1 MITKNSWEDFQIKEG
16 IFQKYLGREE
26 SVTVP
31 EGIHTIGE
39 GAFKGCVS
47 LRQVTLPKSLRQI
60 EANAFKGCR
69 KLEEIQIPHGVT
81 KIGDYA
87 FHRCHSLKEI
97 GFCNKNWKLCL
108 FILRQPCKSLY
119 SRCALVGKTNF
130 FKRCAS

>member
-87 FHRCHSLKEI
+87 FHRCHSL
-97 GFCNKNWKLCL
+97 
-108 FILRQPCKSLY
+108 
-119 SRCALVGKTNF
+119 
-130 FKRCAS
+130 